1 MNCHFNG
8 QVWPA
13 WNGIAFILLDLL
25 KQTKL
30 AAQLEDALGGRVAP
44 MMLDPI
50 EVVSHSRGLIES
62 HLAYTLTRLD

>member
-1 MNCHFNG
+1 
-8 QVWPA
+8 
-13 WNGIAFILLDLL
+13 
-25 KQTKL
+25 
-30 AAQLEDALGGRVAP
+30 